1 MGKTGCWALDYE
13 PTLETLLINNTLKQK
28 LKNFLKDKKIYMNL
42 CLIGI
47 DGCGKNTII
56 KTILDYC
63 YNINI
68 DKFKKYEKYEN
79 CVYYDSL
86 YIFDFLNLPQSNI
99 KPILDFITI
108 FSRRTLFTDYEKV
121 IILKHIENLEKYNLI
136 KILKNIIEK
145 NMNHCKFIISSN
157 KKYKKFDGL
166 FCSICIPK
174 LNNKELNILLNNMR
188 VNNQIKNNKNK
199 INNNLIYKI
208 YKDSFYNLKDT
219 LLWYQYYIKT
229 DKSSRMLIK
238 NKIICSLINYIFYNK
253 YDLTN
258 LENIRDKLTNIISIG
273 ITELEIL
280 KTSVTVILLNKK
292 VVDNIKTKVIMCAS
306 NINNKI
312 CLMDRPIFAL
322 ENFFYEIYMYN
333 LEINK

>member
-1 MGKTGCWALDYE
+1 M
-13 PTLETLLINNTLKQK
+13 LK
-28 LKNFLKDKKIYMNL
+28 
-42 CLIGI
+42 
-47 DGCGKNTII
+47 
-56 KTILDYC
+56 
-63 YNINI
+63 
-68 DKFKKYEKYEN
+68 N